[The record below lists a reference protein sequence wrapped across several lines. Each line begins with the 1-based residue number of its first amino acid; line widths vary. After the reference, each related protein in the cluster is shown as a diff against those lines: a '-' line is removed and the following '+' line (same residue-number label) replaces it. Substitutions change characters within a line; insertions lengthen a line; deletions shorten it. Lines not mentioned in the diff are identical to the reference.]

1 MTDSTR
7 LTIER
12 LGAQGDGIAKTP
24 RGQAYVPFALPGE
37 TVTAALE
44 GERGTLMALIER
56 APERVEPPCRHFGT
70 CGGCALQHLE
80 ASAYHAWKRDKVVQA
95 LAGRGIETVV
105 DPLVTCA
112 PESRRRAAFTA
123 RRTDRGIELGYNEAQ
138 SNQLVDI
145 EECPI
150 LVPEIVAA
158 LPLLRDLAGIVAATG
173 APFRLLVT
181 ATASGLDV
189 AAADS
194 GPLSEHARHAASRFV
209 LKAGFARLSVD
220 GEIVIE
226 PRKPMVMAGEVAL
239 EPPPGGFLQAVAAAE
254 DAMAALALGHLGK
267 AKTVADLFSGSGA
280 FALRLAALVE
290 VHAVEA
296 DAAALAALDR
306 AFRFATG
313 LKRVTL
319 ERRDLARRPLTFKE
333 LAAYGGVLFD
343 PPRAGAEDQ
352 SKQLARSDVPKVVA
366 VSCNPVTLARDL
378 AILIA
383 GGYALKRVT
392 PIDQFLWSPHV
403 EAVALLEKPRK
414 RR

>member
-189 AAADS
+189 AAAS
-194 GPLSEHARHAASRFV
+194 CRRW
-209 LKAGFARLSVD
+209 
-220 GEIVIE
+220 
-226 PRKPMVMAGEVAL
+226 
-239 EPPPGGFLQAVAAAE
+239 PPPRMRWPRWRSAI
-254 DAMAALALGHLGK
+254 
-267 AKTVADLFSGSGA
+267 S
-280 FALRLAALVE
+280 
-290 VHAVEA
+290 
-296 DAAALAALDR
+296 
-306 AFRFATG
+306 
-313 LKRVTL
+313 
-319 ERRDLARRPLTFKE
+319 ARRRRWPTCSR
-333 LAAYGGVLFD
+333 APAPSRCD
-343 PPRAGAEDQ
+343 WRRWSRSTPWRPTPPRSQPSTAPSA
-352 SKQLARSDVPKVVA
+352 
-366 VSCNPVTLARDL
+366 
-378 AILIA
+378 
-383 GGYALKRVT
+383 
-392 PIDQFLWSPHV
+392 SP
-403 EAVALLEKPRK
+403 PG
-414 RR
+414 